1 MANATEAAL
10 EPTAAKPPL
19 PRRPWFL
26 DRIDRLLLLVFFFGG
41 FALILLVKLT
51 SRSFVTWRGEPVEPR
66 LLAALSAAILLLAY
80 AAIASRTRTFKL
92 HPERLG
98 DNCYYLGL
106 LYTLAS
112 LVAALIE
119 LERVPAEARGALVES
134 LLASFGVALSST
146 ILGIALRVWFVQM
159 RREIEDL
166 EAELQRELQETAMK
180 LKDQLLFA
188 VTDLESF
195 RLRTQQVLE
204 QRLAEATSC
213 LLYTSPSQA
222 QSIEELAQRTL
233 AALEP
238 VAEPLAVRT
247 REFSQSARSV
257 LAAARELA
265 EKLRAV
271 EVPQD
276 LYRRPAAQLEA
287 AVGDLRKTVSTLE
300 ETARRT
306 SSALDQEV
314 TTLQVR
320 LSGLATP
327 IAQLTQG
334 MQIAAA
340 AGRGLEGL
348 AGQVEPVRAKLA
360 ELSTSLD
367 RVLAAARDDA
377 KEIRGLRDQIR
388 ADLAECERAQRELM
402 GTFVAVA
409 DTVVRRLGG

>member
-1 MANATEAAL
+1 MANATEAAV
-10 EPTAAKPPL
+10 EPTVAKPPL
-19 PRRPWFL
+19 PRRSWFV
-26 DRIDRLLLLVFFFGG
+26 DRIDRLLLLAFFFGG

-66 LLAALSAAILLLAY
+66 LLAALLAVILLLSY
-80 AAIASRTRTFKL
+80 AAIASQTRIFKL

-112 LVAALIE
+112 LMAALIE
-119 LERVPAEARGALVES
+119 LERVAPEARGALVES

-146 ILGIALRVWFVQM
+146 IIGIALRVWFVQM

-180 LKDQLLFA
+180 LKDQLLLA
-188 VTDLESF
+188 VTELESF

-204 QRLAEATSC
+204 QRLAEATSAVVD
-213 LLYTSPSQA
+213 SAAEQA
-222 QSIEELAQRTL
+222 KAIEELGRQAL

-247 REFSQSARSV
+247 REFSQSARSI

-265 EKLRAV
+265 EKLHAV
-271 EVPQD
+271 EVPQH
-276 LYRRPAAQLEA
+276 LYLRPAALLEA
-287 AVGDLRKTVSTLE
+287 AVEDLRKTVSTL
-300 ETARRT
+300 ADAAGRT
-306 SSALDQEV
+306 TSAFEREV
-314 TTLQVR
+314 AALEVR

-327 IAQLTQG
+327 IGQLVQG
-334 MQIAAA
+334 LQAAAA
-340 AGRGLEGL
+340 AGRGLESL
-348 AGQVEPVRAKLA
+348 TAQVDPLRAKLS
-360 ELSTSLD
+360 ELPASLD
-367 RVLAAARDDA
+367 QVVAAARDDA

-388 ADLAECERAQRELM
+388 ADLAEYARAQRELM
-402 GTFVAVA
+402 GTLVAISDDLA
-409 DTVVRRLGG
+409 RRLGD

>member
-1 MANATEAAL
+1 MANATEAAVEAVA
-10 EPTAAKPPL
+10 EPRL
-19 PRRPWFL
+19 PRRSWFV
-26 DRIDRLLLLVFFFGG
+26 DRIDRLLLLLFFFGG

-51 SRSFVTWRGEPVEPR
+51 SRSFVTWQGEPVEPR
-66 LLAALSAAILLLAY
+66 LLAALLAAILLLAY
-80 AAIASRTRTFKL
+80 AAIASQTRTFKL

-112 LVAALIE
+112 LMAALIE

-159 RREIEDL
+159 RRETEDL

-204 QRLAEATSC
+204 QRLAEATSAVVE
-213 LLYTSPSQA
+213 SASKQA
-222 QSIEELAQRTL
+222 RSIEELAQRTH

-238 VAEPLAVRT
+238 VAEPLAARM
-247 REFSQSARSV
+247 REFSETTRAV
-257 LAAARELA
+257 LEASGELA
-265 EKLRAV
+265 ERLRAV

-276 LYRRPAAQLEA
+276 LYLRPVAQLKG
-287 AVGDLRKTVSTLE
+287 AVEDLRSTVSTLE
-300 ETARRT
+300 ETAGRT
-306 SSALDQEV
+306 TSALEREV
-314 TTLQVR
+314 AALELR

-327 IAQLTQG
+327 IGQLVQG
-334 MQIAAA
+334 LQAAAA
-340 AGRGLEGL
+340 AGRGLESL
-348 AGQVEPVRAKLA
+348 AGQVEPV
-360 ELSTSLD
+360 
-367 RVLAAARDDA
+367 
-377 KEIRGLRDQIR
+377 
-388 ADLAECERAQRELM
+388 
-402 GTFVAVA
+402 
-409 DTVVRRLGG
+409 